1 MPETNLP
8 PLRIHLREDLP
19 NKSNLVDAVVL
30 RRQLPELPEQIRQR
44 LKDILKISPE
54 IIIAL
59 MVNLSMLYNQT
70 NTKNT
75 FNILYLFRVTS
86 HYYNYLME

>member
-8 PLRIHLREDLP
+8 PLRIHVREDLP

-30 RRQLPELPEQIRQR
+30 KRQLPELPEQIRQR

-54 IIIAL
+54 MIIAL
-59 MVNLSMLYNQT
+59 MVNLDMLYNQAY
-70 NTKNT
+70 KDC
-75 FNILYLFRVTS
+75 F
-86 HYYNYLME
+86 

>member
-8 PLRIHLREDLP
+8 PLRIHIREDLP

-44 LKDILKISPE
+44 LKDILKIPSDM
-54 IIIAL
+54 IIAL
-59 MVNLSMLYNQT
+59 MVNLDMLYNQAY
-70 NTKNT
+70 KNC
-75 FNILYLFRVTS
+75 F
-86 HYYNYLME
+86 

>member
-8 PLRIHLREDLP
+8 PLRIHVREDLP

-44 LKDILKISPE
+44 LKDNLKISSE
-54 IIIAL
+54 MIIAL
-59 MVNLSMLYNQT
+59 MVNLDMFYNQVY
-70 NTKNT
+70 KNY
-75 FNILYLFRVTS
+75 F
-86 HYYNYLME
+86 

>member
-8 PLRIHLREDLP
+8 PLCIHLREDLP

-30 RRQLPELPEQIRQR
+30 KRQLPELPEQIRQR
-44 LKDILKISPE
+44 LKDVFKISPE

-59 MVNLSMLYNQT
+59 MVNLGYAL
-70 NTKNT
+70 
-75 FNILYLFRVTS
+75 
-86 HYYNYLME
+86 

>member
-19 NKSNLVDAVVL
+19 NKNNLVDAVIL

-44 LKDILKISPE
+44 LNDVFQISPE

-59 MVNLSMLYNQT
+59 MVNLDFINK
-70 NTKNT
+70 KNHEL
-75 FNILYLFRVTS
+75 NKYKNCS
-86 HYYNYLME
+86 